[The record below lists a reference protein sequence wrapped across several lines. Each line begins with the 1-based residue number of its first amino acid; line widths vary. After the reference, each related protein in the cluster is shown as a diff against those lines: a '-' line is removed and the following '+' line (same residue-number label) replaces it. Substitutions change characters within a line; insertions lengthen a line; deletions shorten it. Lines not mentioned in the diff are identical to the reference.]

1 MPRTLSAGMTGDDVR
16 NLQGLLN
23 FHLDGT
29 GVARLA
35 TDSIFGPKTR
45 AAVVR
50 FQQIARVDADGLVG
64 PKTRSAL
71 VNVGSV
77 SAQVGVNATQ
87 TLAVSRPQPSFA
99 PRTRFGLLGGGDNDP
114 SLPDILL
121 ELFQKFTQLFNIPL
135 PSAVPPPPPSP
146 PTTPVQVN
154 VQGVV
159 VQAGNQWSFNPFA
172 PSPLVLGS
180 QANVLF
186 KIGGLP
192 PIAVSPGVQFFKN
205 GVGSPNGSFTGQG
218 FIQIGPPSVLPF
230 GDFDLL
236 NPFVQGFLQKNSGQ
250 PGQIGFA
257 LGNQATWKLVGDT
270 LGLFVNTQAVFAF
283 GLKSGQGQ
291 PVAGQVFGGL
301 QLDLVRLLR
310 GN

>member
-23 FHLDGT
+23 FHLQDT
-29 GVARLA
+29 GVVRLA
-35 TDSIFGPKTR
+35 PDGIFGPKTQ

-50 FQQIARVDADGLVG
+50 VQQIARLSADGLVG

-87 TLAVSRPQPSFA
+87 RPAASRPQPFA
-99 PRTRFGLLGGGDNDP
+99 PRTRFGLVGGGDDDP
-114 SLPDILL
+114 SFPDILL
-121 ELFQKFTQLFNIPL
+121 ELFRKFSQLFNVPL
-135 PSAVPPPPPSP
+135 PSAVPPPPPP
-146 PTTPVQVN
+146 PPTPVQVN

-172 PSPLVLGS
+172 PSPFVLGS

-192 PIAVSPGVQFFKN
+192 PIAVSPGVQFFAN
-205 GVGSPNGSFTGQG
+205 GVGSPNGAFTGQG
-218 FIQIGPPSVLPF
+218 FVQIGPPSVLPF

-236 NPFVQGFLQKNSGQ
+236 NPFVQGFVQKNSGQ
-250 PGQIGFA
+250 PGQVGFA